1 MSFDEREW
9 NWRKVAE
16 FVPANDGFDA
26 HRALGTTVIAEV
38 MPSEHDEPTLE
49 SVHWRLAGVVAN
61 AAAPVTPFE
70 GLSCHGY
77 WSGQ

>member
-9 NWRKVAE
+9 NWREVAE

-26 HRALGTTVIAEV
+26 HRALGTAVIAEV

-49 SVHWRLAGVVAN
+49 SVH
-61 AAAPVTPFE
+61 
-70 GLSCHGY
+70 
-77 WSGQ
+77 